1 MIAVPYLSETSG
13 WGCAGAAAVSPDIP
27 AVCSVGCCCCPPVCP
42 FGTGAAWAG
51 REAGVVLFIL
61 LKGGNEE
68 GLLVGMPLPRL
79 AEEEDGAVV
88 VRVELAVVAAED
100 MALVEVTVMVLLVG
114 AAGADDGVL
123 GFAAGA
129 VTGGRAEAAWLE
141 GGTRF
146 VWESKE
152 LSKD

>member
-1 MIAVPYLSETSG
+1 M
-13 WGCAGAAAVSPDIP
+13 
-27 AVCSVGCCCCPPVCP
+27 
-42 FGTGAAWAG
+42 
-51 REAGVVLFIL
+51 VLFIL

-79 AEEEDGAVV
+79 AEEEDGVVV

-146 VWESKE
+146 VWESKK
-152 LSKD
+152 LSKG

>member
-1 MIAVPYLSETSG
+1 M
-13 WGCAGAAAVSPDIP
+13 
-27 AVCSVGCCCCPPVCP
+27 
-42 FGTGAAWAG
+42 
-51 REAGVVLFIL
+51 VLFIL

-100 MALVEVTVMVLLVG
+100 MALLEVTVMLLLVG
-114 AAGADDGVL
+114 AAGAEAGVL
-123 GFAAGA
+123 GLAAGA
-129 VTGGRAEAAWLE
+129 ATGGRAEAAWLQ

-146 VWESKE
+146 VWESRE
-152 LSKD
+152 LSKG